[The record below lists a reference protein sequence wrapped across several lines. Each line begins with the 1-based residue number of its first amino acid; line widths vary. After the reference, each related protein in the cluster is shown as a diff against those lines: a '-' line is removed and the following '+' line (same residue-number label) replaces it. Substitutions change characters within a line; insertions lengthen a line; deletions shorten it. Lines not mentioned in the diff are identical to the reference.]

1 MAKSVRISKIP
12 VSELMKKD
20 FHRTY
25 RLQVVVF
32 FSFLAL
38 FSLIVAGIVI
48 YGYRSNSEIMLKSS
62 DELLYQI
69 SETIIRQTS
78 NHLDPARKTGH
89 LLRRMIE
96 RGDSFINSPDLI
108 ETISLEALD
117 LYPQFSAVYMG
128 DEGGNFVMA
137 RRLDDD
143 TYSTRIVSRTSEP
156 AGVIEIDRGHDWQI
170 VATRTSSILNY
181 DPRERPWYVLAKAEG
196 RAVWSREYRLF
207 TDQVPGITCAHP
219 VYEADGTFAGAVGID
234 FRLGELAEF
243 LKSLK
248 IGDSGIAFI
257 ADSEGNVLA
266 YPEKSGIEF
275 DNVRSPR
282 SPMKQSVKTGWIK
295 SALEK
300 FIAEKQLRFTYEHH
314 GASYI
319 ASFRPFP
326 DSFGRDWTLG
336 IIVPEEDFIGPI
348 ARIHETTLLFSFWLM
363 IIGGFLTSTL
373 ARELTDPIKSLTH
386 EVERIQKLDF
396 SGEISIKSPITE
408 IHAMS
413 EAMNSMKKA
422 LGAFK
427 KYVPSEIVQ
436 GLVNRHDEARL
447 EAHAEEITLMFT
459 DISNFSSITERV
471 TPSILMEQ
479 LSQYFDSIAAI
490 IHKYDGTIDKYIG
503 DSVMAF
509 WGVSLANSKQAQH
522 ACRAAIDII
531 TAIHELNEKWRQQ
544 GREIFATRIGINTG
558 VSLVG
563 NFGSSDRFNYT
574 AIGDS
579 VNIASRLEGLN
590 KLYET
595 EIIVSETTANA
606 AGADFIFRPLDLVV
620 VKGRQGSVKVYQL
633 LGMAV
638 SPDAE
643 RWQKISRMSVEAL
656 ESYLN
661 RDWRTS
667 YEQFQ
672 ALLEILGEDP
682 AAEMYMSRCRELHTN
697 PPGADWDGVFRVQ
710 SK

>member
-1 MAKSVRISKIP
+1 MMQRD
-12 VSELMKKD
+12 LY
-20 FHRTY
+20 RTY

-48 YGYRSNSEIMLKSS
+48 YGYRSNSEIMLQSS

-96 RGDSFINSPDLI
+96 RGDSFANSPEMI

-117 LYPQFSAVYMG
+117 AYPQFSAVYLG
-128 DEGGNFVMA
+128 DESGNFVMA
-137 RRLDDD
+137 RRMTDG
-143 TYSTRIVSRTSEP
+143 TYSTRIISRTDSP
-156 AGVIEIDRGHDWQI
+156 AGMIEIDRDHDWQI
-170 VATRTSSILNY
+170 IATRSSSILNF

-219 VYEADGTFAGAVGID
+219 VYGPDGTYAGAVGID

-248 IGDSGIAFI
+248 IGDSGLAFI
-257 ADSEGNVLA
+257 ADNEGNILA
-266 YPEKSGIEF
+266 YPEKSGLDV
-275 DNVRSPR
+275 DNIRAPR
-282 SPMKQSVKTGWIK
+282 SPLQQSIKTGWIK
-295 SALEK
+295 AALEK
-300 FIAEKQLRFTYEHH
+300 YIEDKRLRFTYEHS
-314 GASYI
+314 GDSYI

-326 DSFGRDWTLG
+326 DNFGRDWILG

-348 ARIHETTLLFSFWLM
+348 ARIHETTLLFSFWLL

-373 ARELTDPIKSLTH
+373 ARELTDPIKRITH
-386 EVERIQKLDF
+386 EAEKIQKLDF
-396 SGEISIKSPITE
+396 EGEIAIRSPITE
-408 IHAMS
+408 IYAMS

-427 KYVPSEIVQ
+427 KYVPSEIVL
-436 GLVNRHDEARL
+436 GLVNRNDEARL

-459 DISNFSSITERV
+459 DISNFSLIAEKVS
-471 TPSILMEQ
+471 PAQLMEQ
-479 LSQYFDSIAAI
+479 LSQYFDCIAAL
-490 IHKYDGTIDKYIG
+490 IHRHGGTIDKYIG

-509 WGVSLANSKQAQH
+509 WGAAMSSSEQAIH
-522 ACRAAIDII
+522 ACRAATEII
-531 TAIHELNEKWRQQ
+531 RAIGEMNEKWRSE
-544 GREIFATRIGINTG
+544 GKEVFATRIGINTG

-574 AIGDS
+574 AIGDN
-579 VNIASRLEGLN
+579 VNLASRLEGLN

-595 EIIVSETTANA
+595 EIIVSQSTAMA
-606 AGADFIFRPLDLVV
+606 AGDEFIFRPLDIVA
-620 VKGRQGSVKVYQL
+620 VKGRHGSVKIYQL
-633 LGMAV
+633 LGSREVA
-638 SPDAE
+638 DAANL
-643 RWQKISRMSVEAL
+643 RNIAAL
-656 ESYLN
+656 SEDALRSYLDRNWRESY
-661 RDWRTS
+661 
-667 YEQFQ
+667 EKFQ
-672 ALLEILGEDP
+672 KLLEMLQEDP
-682 AAEMYMSRCRELHTN
+682 AAEMYLSRCRELHEN
-697 PPGADWDGVFRVQ
+697 PPGPDWDGVFRVQ

>member
-1 MAKSVRISKIP
+1 M
-12 VSELMKKD
+12 MKRALY
-20 FHRTY
+20 RTY

-48 YGYRSNSEIMLKSS
+48 YGYRSNSEIMLQSS

-78 NHLDPARKTGH
+78 NHLEPARKTGH

-96 RGDSFINSPDLI
+96 RGDTFANSPEMI

-117 LYPQFSAVYMG
+117 AYPQFSAVYLG

-137 RRLDDD
+137 RRLTDG
-143 TYSTRIVSRTSEP
+143 TYSTRIVSRTGEP
-156 AGVIEIDRGHDWQI
+156 AGVLEIDRDHDWQI
-170 VATRTSSILNY
+170 IATRSSSILNF

-196 RAVWSREYRLF
+196 HAVWSREYRLF

-219 VYEADGTFAGAVGID
+219 VYGPDGTYAGAVGID

-248 IGDSGIAFI
+248 IGDSGLAFI
-257 ADSEGNVLA
+257 ADSEGNILA
-266 YPEKSGIEF
+266 YPEKSGLDV
-275 DNVRSPR
+275 DNVRAPR
-282 SPMKQSVKTGWIK
+282 SPLQQSIKTGWIK

-300 FIAEKQLRFTYEHH
+300 FIEEKKLRFTYEH
-314 GASYI
+314 GGDNYI

-326 DSFGRDWTLG
+326 DNFGRDWILG

-348 ARIHETTLLFSFWLM
+348 ARIHETTLLFSFWLL

-373 ARELTDPIKSLTH
+373 ARELTDPIKRITH
-386 EVERIQKLDF
+386 EAEKIQKLDF
-396 SGEISIKSPITE
+396 EGDIEIHSPISE

-459 DISNFSSITERV
+459 DISNFSSIAEKV
-471 TPSILMEQ
+471 SPSQLMEQ
-479 LSQYFDSIAAI
+479 LSQYFDCIAAL
-490 IHKYDGTIDKYIG
+490 IHRHGGTIDKYIG

-509 WGVSLANSKQAQH
+509 WGASMASSDQARH
-522 ACRAAIDII
+522 ACRAAVEII
-531 TAIHELNEKWRQQ
+531 RATGELNEKWRNE
-544 GREIFATRIGINTG
+544 GKEVFATRIGINTG

-574 AIGDS
+574 AIGDN
-579 VNIASRLEGLN
+579 VNLASRLEGLN

-595 EIIVSETTANA
+595 EIIVSQSTAKA
-606 AGADFIFRPLDLVV
+606 AGEEFIFRPLDIVA
-620 VKGRQGSVKVYQL
+620 VKGRHGSVKIYQL
-633 LGMAV
+633 LGSRESA
-638 SPDAE
+638 DAE
-643 RWQKISRMSVEAL
+643 NQLEVAAL
-656 ESYLN
+656 SEDALRSYLN
-661 RDWRTS
+661 REWRES
-667 YEQFQ
+667 YEKFQ
-672 ALLEILGEDP
+672 KLLEILQEDP
-682 AAEMYMSRCRELHTN
+682 AAEMYLSRCRELHAS
-697 PPGADWDGVFRVQ
+697 PPGPDWDGVFRVQ

>member
-1 MAKSVRISKIP
+1 M
-12 VSELMKKD
+12 MKRD
-20 FHRTY
+20 LYRTY

-48 YGYRSNSEIMLKSS
+48 YGYRSNSEIMLQSS

-96 RGDSFINSPDLI
+96 RGNSFVNSPDMI
-108 ETISLEALD
+108 ETLSLEALD
-117 LYPQFSAVYMG
+117 VYPQFSAVYLG

-137 RRLDDD
+137 RRLDDG
-143 TYSTRIVSRTSEP
+143 TYSTRIISRTSEP
-156 AGVIEIDRGHDWQI
+156 AGVIEIDRDHDWQI
-170 VATRTSSILNY
+170 IATRSSSILSF

-219 VYEADGTFAGAVGID
+219 VYGPDGSYAGAVGID
-234 FRLGELAEF
+234 FRLGDLAEF

-248 IGDSGIAFI
+248 IGDSGLAFI

-266 YPEKSGIEF
+266 YPEKSGLNF
-275 DNVRSPR
+275 DNIRAPR
-282 SPMKQSVKTGWIK
+282 SPLQQSVKTGWIK
-295 SALEK
+295 AALEK
-300 FIAEKQLRFTYEHH
+300 FIMEKSLRFTYEHQ
-314 GASYI
+314 GDNYI
-319 ASFRPFP
+319 ATFRPFP
-326 DSFGRDWTLG
+326 DNFGRDWTLG

-348 ARIHETTLLFSFWLM
+348 ARIHETTLLFSFWLL

-373 ARELTDPIKSLTH
+373 ARELTEPIKSITH
-386 EVERIQKLDF
+386 EAEKIQKLNF
-396 SGEISIKSPITE
+396 EGEIDIRSPITE
-408 IHAMS
+408 IRAMG

-436 GLVNRHDEARL
+436 GLVNRQDEARL

-459 DISNFSSITERV
+459 DISNFSMIAEKVS
-471 TPSILMEQ
+471 PSQLMEQ
-479 LSQYFDSIAAI
+479 LSQYFDCIAAL
-490 IHKYDGTIDKYIG
+490 IHRHGGMIDKYIG

-509 WGVSLANSKQAQH
+509 WGVSQANQKQAHQ
-522 ACRAAIDII
+522 ACLAAVEIID
-531 TAIHELNEKWRQQ
+531 AINKMNEKWRQQ
-544 GREIFATRIGINTG
+544 GNEIFATRIGINTG

-574 AIGDS
+574 AIGDN
-579 VNIASRLEGLN
+579 VNLASRLEGLN
-590 KLYET
+590 KMYET
-595 EIIVSETTANA
+595 EIIVSESTAKA
-606 AGADFIFRPLDLVV
+606 AGAEFIFRPLDLVA
-620 VKGRQGSVKVYQL
+620 VKGRHGSVKVFQL
-633 LGMAV
+633 LGLKDSA
-638 SPDAE
+638 DAE
-643 RWQKISRMSVEAL
+643 LWQQVVAL
-656 ESYLN
+656 SEDALQSYLN
-661 RDWRTS
+661 REWRTS

-672 ALLEILGEDP
+672 KLLEILHEDP

-697 PPGADWDGVFRVQ
+697 PPGPDWDGVFRVQ

>member
-1 MAKSVRISKIP
+1 
-12 VSELMKKD
+12 MKRD
-20 FHRTY
+20 RYRTY

-48 YGYRSNSEIMLKSS
+48 YGYRSNSEIMLQSS

-96 RGDSFINSPDLI
+96 RGDSFANSPEMI
-108 ETISLEALD
+108 ETLSLEALD
-117 LYPQFSAVYMG
+117 LYPQFSAVYLG

-137 RRLDDD
+137 RRMTDG
-143 TYSTRIVSRTSEP
+143 TYSTRIISRTGIPS
-156 AGVIEIDRGHDWQI
+156 GVIEIDRDHDLQI
-170 VATRTSSILNY
+170 IATRSTSILNF

-219 VYEADGTFAGAVGID
+219 VYGPDGTYAGAVGID

-248 IGDSGIAFI
+248 IGDSGLAFI
-257 ADSEGNVLA
+257 ADSEGNILA
-266 YPEKSGIEF
+266 YPDKSGRDI
-275 DNVRSPR
+275 DNIRSPR
-282 SPMKQSVKTGWIK
+282 SPVQQSIKTGWINA
-295 SALEK
+295 ALETY
-300 FIAEKQLRFTYEHH
+300 IMEKEKLRFTYEH
-314 GASYI
+314 GGDKYI

-326 DSFGRDWTLG
+326 DNFGRDWILG

-348 ARIHETTLLFSFWLM
+348 ARIHETTLLFSFWLL

-373 ARELTDPIKSLTH
+373 ARELTEPIKRITH
-386 EVERIQKLDF
+386 EAEKIQKLNF
-396 SGEISIKSPITE
+396 EGEIDIKSPISE
-408 IHAMS
+408 IYALS

-422 LGAFK
+422 LGSFK
-427 KYVPSEIVQ
+427 KYVPSEIVL

-447 EAHAEEITLMFT
+447 EAHTEEITLMFT
-459 DISNFSSITERV
+459 DISNFSLIAEKV
-471 TPSILMEQ
+471 TPSQLMEQ
-479 LSQYFDSIAAI
+479 LSQYFDCIAAL
-490 IHKYDGTIDKYIG
+490 IHRHGGTIDKYIG

-509 WGVSLANSKQAQH
+509 WGVAVASSEQANQ
-522 ACRAAIDII
+522 ACRAALEII
-531 TAIHELNEKWRQQ
+531 RATGELNEKWRQE
-544 GREIFATRIGINTG
+544 GKEVFATRIGINTG

-579 VNIASRLEGLN
+579 VNLASRLEGLN

-595 EIIVSETTANA
+595 QIIVSHSTAM
-606 AGADFIFRPLDLVV
+606 AGGYEFIFRPLDIVA
-620 VKGRQGSVKVYQL
+620 VKGRHGSVKVYQL
-633 LGMAV
+633 LGLKDAA
-638 SPDAE
+638 DAE
-643 RWQKISRMSVEAL
+643 HLQNVATLSADAL
-656 ESYLN
+656 ECYLS

-667 YEQFQ
+667 YEKFQ
-672 ALLEILGEDP
+672 KLLEILQEDP
-682 AAEMYMSRCRELHTN
+682 AAEMYMNRCRELHQN
-697 PPGADWDGVFRVQ
+697 PPGPDWDGVFKVQ
-710 SK
+710 NK

>member
-1 MAKSVRISKIP
+1 M
-12 VSELMKKD
+12 MKRD
-20 FHRTY
+20 LYRTY

-38 FSLIVAGIVI
+38 FTLIVAGIVI
-48 YGYRSNSEIMLKSS
+48 YGYRSNSEIMLQSS

-96 RGDSFINSPDLI
+96 RGDSFANSPEMI
-108 ETISLEALD
+108 EAISMEALD
-117 LYPQFSAVYMG
+117 AYPQFSAVYLG
-128 DEGGNFVMA
+128 DESGNFVMS
-137 RRLDDD
+137 RRLTDG
-143 TYSTRIVSRTSEP
+143 TYSTRIISRTGDP
-156 AGVIEIDRGHDWQI
+156 AGVLEIDRDHEWQI
-170 VATRTSSILNY
+170 IASRSSSILNF

-219 VYEADGTFAGAVGID
+219 VYGPDGTYAGAVGID

-248 IGDSGIAFI
+248 IGDSGLAFI
-257 ADSEGNVLA
+257 ADSDGNVLA
-266 YPEKSGIEF
+266 YPEKSGLDV
-275 DNVRSPR
+275 DNIRAPR
-282 SPMKQSVKTGWIK
+282 SPLQQSIKTGWIK
-295 SALEK
+295 AALEK
-300 FIAEKQLRFTYEHH
+300 FIEDRKLRFTYEHS
-314 GASYI
+314 GDNYI

-326 DSFGRDWTLG
+326 DNFGRDWILG

-348 ARIHETTLLFSFWLM
+348 ARIHETTLLFSFWLL

-373 ARELTDPIKSLTH
+373 ARELTDPIKRITH
-386 EVERIQKLDF
+386 EVEKIQKLDF
-396 SGEISIKSPITE
+396 EGDIAIKSPISE
-408 IHAMS
+408 IYAMS

-459 DISNFSSITERV
+459 DISNFSSIAEKV
-471 TPSILMEQ
+471 SPSQLMEQ
-479 LSQYFDSIAAI
+479 LSQYFDCIAAL
-490 IHKYDGTIDKYIG
+490 IHRHGGTIDKYIG

-509 WGVSLANSKQAQH
+509 WGAAMTSSEQARQ
-522 ACRAAIDII
+522 ACMAAVEII
-531 TAIHELNEKWRQQ
+531 TAISVLNENWRKA
-544 GREIFATRIGINTG
+544 GKEVFATRIGINTG

-574 AIGDS
+574 AIGDN
-579 VNIASRLEGLN
+579 VNLASRLEGLN

-595 EIIVSETTANA
+595 DIIVSQSTAMA
-606 AGADFIFRPLDLVV
+606 AGDEFIFRALDIVA

-633 LGMAV
+633 LGLKTSA
-638 SPDAE
+638 DAE
-643 RWQKISRMSVEAL
+643 RLHDIAAASEDAL
-656 ESYLN
+656 KSYLN
-661 RDWRTS
+661 REWRVS
-667 YEQFQ
+667 YEKFQ
-672 ALLEILGEDP
+672 KLLEILHEDP
-682 AAEMYMSRCRELHTN
+682 AAEMYMSRCRELHEN
-697 PPGADWDGVFRVQ
+697 PPGPDWDGVFRVQ